1 MVEDKKRASKDLN
14 LISQTRDN
22 KLFLNLYPEK
32 NWVNIEKQTVICG
45 IASLFVKHSEFEW
58 KRV

>member
-1 MVEDKKRASKDLN
+1 MRASKDLN
-14 LISQTRDN
+14 RISQTRDN

-32 NWVNIEKQTVICG
+32 NWVNIEKQTVICD
-45 IASLFVKHSEFEW
+45 IAFWFAKHSEFEW

>member
-1 MVEDKKRASKDLN
+1 MRAIKDLN

-45 IASLFVKHSEFEW
+45 IAFLFVKHSEFEW

>member
-1 MVEDKKRASKDLN
+1 MRASKDLN

-32 NWVNIEKQTVICG
+32 NWVNIEKQTVICD
-45 IASLFVKHSEFEW
+45 IALFVKHSEFEW

>member
-1 MVEDKKRASKDLN
+1 MRASKDLN

-22 KLFLNLYPEK
+22 IHISHFYPEK
-32 NWVNIEKQTVICG
+32 NWVNIEKQTVIG
-45 IASLFVKHSEFEW
+45 DIASLFAKHSEVEW

>member
-1 MVEDKKRASKDLN
+1 MVEENKRASKDLN

-32 NWVNIEKQTVICG
+32 NWVNIEKQTVICD
-45 IASLFVKHSEFEW
+45 IALFVKHSEFEW